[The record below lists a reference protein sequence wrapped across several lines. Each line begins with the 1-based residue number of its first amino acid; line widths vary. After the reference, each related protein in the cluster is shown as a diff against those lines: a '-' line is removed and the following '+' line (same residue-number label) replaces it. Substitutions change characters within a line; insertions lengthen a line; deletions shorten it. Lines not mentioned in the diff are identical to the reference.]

1 MSSEK
6 LSTGELLD
14 LLNETVSEILE
25 IISFIDEKE
34 INTIVSEDSWTIAQ
48 VADHLIKSN
57 HSIAQALD
65 IHSMKYR
72 SHADLRK
79 EELESQFLNFA
90 VKFKSPGFIL
100 PDKNYYDKEKLIKDL
115 SGSFK
120 NLYDRSNHTDLSEMI
135 THRAFGDIT
144 KLELIY
150 FVWYHSQRH
159 LRQIKN
165 IFKTLKTKSNESS
178 KSIFKL

>member
-1 MSSEK
+1 VSEK
-6 LSTGELLD
+6 LSTNELLG

-25 IISFIDEKE
+25 VISFIDENK

-57 HSIAQALD
+57 RSIANALD
-65 IHSMKYR
+65 IHSLKFR
-72 SHADLRK
+72 RHADLRK
-79 EELESQFLNFA
+79 EELESQFLNFS

-100 PDKNYYDKEKLIKDL
+100 PDKNYYNKENLVKDL
-115 SGSFK
+115 SDSFK
-120 NLYDRSNHTDLSEMI
+120 SLYDKSNRNDLSEMI
-135 THRAFGDIT
+135 THKAFGDIT

-165 IFKTLKTKSNESS
+165 IFKTLKSKNNESS
-178 KSIFKL
+178 KSLFKL

>member
-1 MSSEK
+1 VSSEK
-6 LSTGELLD
+6 LSTGELLV

-25 IISFIDEKE
+25 VISFIDEKE
-34 INTIVSEDSWTIAQ
+34 INTIASEDSWTIAQ

-65 IHSMKYR
+65 IHSLKYR

-79 EELESQFLNFA
+79 EELESRFLNFS

-100 PDKNYYDKEKLIKDL
+100 PDKSYYDKEELIKDL
-115 SGSFK
+115 SDSFR
-120 NLYDRSNHTDLSEMI
+120 NLRDKSNHKDLSEII

-159 LRQIKN
+159 LHQIKN
-165 IFKTLKTKSNESS
+165 IFQTLKSKNNESS
-178 KSIFKL
+178 KSLFKL

>member
-1 MSSEK
+1 MNREK
-6 LSTGELLD
+6 LSPGELWV
-14 LLNETVSEILE
+14 LLNKTVSEILE
-25 IISFIDEKE
+25 FISFTDEKE
-34 INTIVSEDSWTIAQ
+34 INAVPSEDSWTIGQ
-48 VADHLIKSN
+48 VVDHMIKSN

-65 IHSMKYR
+65 IHSLKYR
-72 SHADLRK
+72 SNADLRK
-79 EELESQFLNFA
+79 EELENQFLNFS

-100 PDKNYYDKEKLIKDL
+100 PDKNYYDKEKLINDL
-115 SGSFK
+115 SCSFE
-120 NLYDRSNHTDLSEMI
+120 NLYDKSNHTDLSEVI

-165 IFKTLKTKSNESS
+165 IFQILKSKNNESS
-178 KSIFKL
+178 KSLFKL

>member
-1 MSSEK
+1 MSNEK
-6 LSTGELLD
+6 LSTGELLAS
-14 LLNETVSEILE
+14 LNKTTSEILE
-25 IISFIDEKE
+25 FISFIDEKE
-34 INTIVSEDSWTIAQ
+34 INIIASEGSWTIAQ

-65 IHSMKYR
+65 IHSLKYR
-72 SHADLRK
+72 SNADLRK

-90 VKFKSPGFIL
+90 VKFKSPSFIL
-100 PDKNYYDKEKLIKDL
+100 PDKNYYDKEKLIKNL
-115 SGSFK
+115 SDSFK
-120 NLYDRSNHTDLSEMI
+120 SLHDKSNHADLSEMI

-165 IFKTLKTKSNESS
+165 IFQILKSKNNESS
-178 KSIFKL
+178 KSLFKL

>member
-1 MSSEK
+1 VSGEK
-6 LSTGELLD
+6 LSVSELLASLD
-14 LLNETVSEILE
+14 QTASEILGV
-25 IISFIDEKE
+25 ISFIDEKE
-34 INTIVSEDSWTIAQ
+34 INTIASEDSWTIGQ
-48 VADHLIKSN
+48 VADHLVKSN

-65 IHSMKYR
+65 IHSLKYR
-72 SHADLRK
+72 NHADLRK
-79 EELESQFLNFA
+79 KELESQFLNFS

-100 PDKNYYDKEKLIKDL
+100 PDKSYYNKEKLIKDL
-115 SGSFK
+115 SDSFK
-120 NLYDRSNHTDLSEMI
+120 NLYDKSNHAYLSEMI

-165 IFKTLKTKSNESS
+165 ISQILKTKNNESS
-178 KSIFKL
+178 KSLFKL